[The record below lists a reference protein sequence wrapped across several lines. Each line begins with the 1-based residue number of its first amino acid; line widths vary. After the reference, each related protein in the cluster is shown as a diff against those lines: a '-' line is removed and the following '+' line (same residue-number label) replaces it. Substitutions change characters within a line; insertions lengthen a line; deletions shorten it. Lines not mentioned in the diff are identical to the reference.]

1 MNYPAWL
8 EVLEQREGERETER
22 EREREIVKIPL
33 NKVSLGIVLNKEGIR
48 AAAALDLFR
57 LVCICNLYTCT
68 FNAYAYIN
76 KRIYPYILNI
86 RYLFSTI

>member
-8 EVLEQREGERETER
+8 EVLEQREGERKR

-33 NKVSLGIVLNKEGIR
+33 NKVSLGIVLNKEGIQ
-48 AAAALDLFR
+48 AAALDLFR